1 MAVSLG
7 MRISGLLFVG
17 AVAVAAAAFTG
28 LEGGDR
34 ADGGGGG
41 PAVTAG
47 PSTGPVTA
55 SPSPSTRQRPDG
67 HIGAPAVT
75 GAPGA
80 VADGAPPRRSASPAP
95 SESRDHFVAPA
106 WLPPGPG
113 SPDLDG
119 TADPA
124 SVYDRLRDPGACG
137 TALDGVPEAAD
148 GDEWTLLRALSS
160 ACLAVQG
167 EGGDWEQADR
177 DHAALAGEVRSCKG
191 RAAYAV
197 LGGLLDFHRRSPGAT
212 VRLRTP
218 AGGTP
223 ACGYRIAGV
232 DTGGDGT
239 ARPAEVIGI
248 ELADTYFD
256 PAELPRAATVTV
268 GGRQVPGV
276 PLLGPRSG
284 DTVVLSVVVPAL
296 GPGPV
301 DVSLR
306 YGGDEV
312 RLPQAFTVAPPD
324 VVPDPAPEQ
333 DTGGGQDVQA
343 PSAEVPAGLMSFAR
357 PGAPQGGLEQ
367 VTGATPSA
375 PGRPTRG

>member
-17 AVAVAAAAFTG
+17 AVAVSAAAFTG
-28 LEGGDR
+28 LEGSDR
-34 ADGGGGG
+34 ADGGGGGG

-55 SPSPSTRQRPDG
+55 SPSPTAPKRPDG
-67 HIGAPAVT
+67 HIGAPALT
-75 GAPGA
+75 GGPGPLA
-80 VADGAPPRRSASPAP
+80 GGGTPRRPVSPSTP
-95 SESRDHFVAPA
+95 GKSRELLVAPA

-124 SVYDRLRDPGACG
+124 SVYDRLRDPATCG
-137 TALDGVPEAAD
+137 TALDGAAD
-148 GDEWTLLRALSS
+148 GDEWTLLRALAS

-167 EGGDWEQADR
+167 EGGDWEQAGR
-177 DHAALAGEVRSCKG
+177 DHAALAGRAQSCKG

-197 LGGLLDFHRRSPGAT
+197 LGGLLDFHRRHPGAT

-218 AGGTP
+218 AGGAP

-239 ARPAEVIGI
+239 ARPAEVIGV
-248 ELADTYFD
+248 ELADVYFD

-268 GGRQVPGV
+268 GGRQVPGA

-284 DTVVLSVVVPAL
+284 GTVVLSVVVPAL

-301 DVSLR
+301 DVSVR
-306 YGGDEV
+306 YGTDEV
-312 RLPQAFTVAPPD
+312 RLPQAFTIAPPD
-324 VVPDPAPEQ
+324 VLPDPEPEQ
-333 DTGGGQDVQA
+333 EHDTGTGQDGEA
-343 PSAEVPAGLMSFAR
+343 LSPEGPAGVLKLTWS
-357 PGAPQGGLEQ
+357 GAP
-367 VTGATPSA
+367 
-375 PGRPTRG
+375 

>member
-28 LEGGDR
+28 LEAADR
-34 ADGGGGG
+34 ADGGSGGG

-55 SPSPSTRQRPDG
+55 SPSPTAPKRPDG
-67 HIGAPAVT
+67 HIGAPALT
-75 GAPGA
+75 GVPGG
-80 VADGAPPRRSASPAP
+80 VAGGAPRRSAGP
-95 SESRDHFVAPA
+95 STPPERREPVVAPA

-119 TADPA
+119 AADPA
-124 SVYDRLRDPGACG
+124 SVYDRLRDPATCA
-137 TALDGVPEAAD
+137 TALDGVAD
-148 GDEWTLLRALSS
+148 GDEWRLLRALAS

-167 EGGDWEQADR
+167 QGGDWEQAGR
-177 DHAALAGEVRSCKG
+177 DHAALAGRAQSCKG

-197 LGGLLDFHRRSPGAT
+197 LGGLLDFHRRHPGAT

-218 AGGTP
+218 AGGAP

-239 ARPAEVIGI
+239 ARPGEVIGV
-248 ELADTYFD
+248 ELADVYFD

-276 PLLGPRSG
+276 PVLGPRSG
-284 DTVVLSVVVPAL
+284 GAVVLSVVVPAL

-301 DVSLR
+301 DVSVR
-306 YGGDEV
+306 YGSGEV
-312 RLPQAFTVAPPD
+312 RLPRAFTVAAPDVPPD
-324 VVPDPAPEQ
+324 PEPEQEPDPGAVQ
-333 DTGGGQDVQA
+333 DPA
-343 PSAEVPAGLMSFAR
+343 APAGVLSLTWS
-357 PGAPQGGLEQ
+357 GAP
-367 VTGATPSA
+367 
-375 PGRPTRG
+375 

>member
-28 LEGGDR
+28 LEGTDR

-41 PAVTAG
+41 PAVSAD
-47 PSTGPVTA
+47 PSTGPATA
-55 SPSPSTRQRPDG
+55 SPSPTAPKRPDG
-67 HIGAPAVT
+67 HIGAPAIT

-80 VADGAPPRRSASPAP
+80 VAGGGTLRRSGPGPAP
-95 SESRDHFVAPA
+95 SESREHVVAPA

-124 SVYDRLRDPGACG
+124 GVYDRLRDPAACG
-137 TALDGVPEAAD
+137 TALDGVPGAAD

-167 EGGDWEQADR
+167 QGGDWEQAGR
-177 DHAALAGEVRSCKG
+177 DHAALAGTARSCKG

-197 LGGLLDFHRRSPGAT
+197 LGGLLDFHRRSPTAT

-218 AGGTP
+218 AGGAP
-223 ACGYRIAGV
+223 ACRYRITGV

-239 ARPAEVIGI
+239 ARPAEVIGV
-248 ELADTYFD
+248 ELADAYFD
-256 PAELPRAATVTV
+256 PAELPQAATVTV

-284 DTVVLSVVVPAL
+284 GTVVLSVVVPAL

-301 DVSLR
+301 DVSVR
-306 YGGDEV
+306 YGTDEV
-312 RLPQAFTVAPPD
+312 RLPQAFTIAPPD
-324 VVPDPAPEQ
+324 VLPDPEPEQ
-333 DTGGGQDVQA
+333 EQDPGIGTGPGPGTGTDQD
-343 PSAEVPAGLMSFAR
+343 EDGPAGALSFTWS
-357 PGAPQGGLEQ
+357 GAP
-367 VTGATPSA
+367 
-375 PGRPTRG
+375 